1 VREHPSHK
9 ATEYQGS
16 PVALQG
22 YRENREAAQERFER
36 CHLAV
41 SIFSGALTHAQASSS
56 RSLRAIV
63 HHAPLGCRVRSRLRQ
78 SPAAYS
84 RLLRFPDNGQD
95 ICRELSAS
103 VEPWVICISKCGAS
117 VATRTRPL
125 RSMWSAGRRLH
136 RSTSLS
142 GTCGARIV
150 RMCGAMPAK
159 GAMPST

>member
-1 VREHPSHK
+1 
-9 ATEYQGS
+9 
-16 PVALQG
+16 VALQG
-22 YRENREAAQERFER
+22 DRENCEVAQECFQS
-36 CHLAV
+36 CHLV
-41 SIFSGALTHAQASSS
+41 IPVCLRALTHDQASSS

-63 HHAPLGCRVRSRLRQ
+63 HRAPLGCRVRSRLRQ